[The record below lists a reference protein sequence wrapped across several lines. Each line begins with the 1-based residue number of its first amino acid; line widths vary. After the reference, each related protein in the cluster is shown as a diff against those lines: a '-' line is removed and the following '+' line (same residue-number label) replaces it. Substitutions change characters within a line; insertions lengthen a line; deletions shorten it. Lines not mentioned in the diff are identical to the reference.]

1 MHATTDRRLRPWR
14 EPAALLSP
22 GLLFLLV
29 AFLFPA
35 FHMLAQSLLA
45 TGADPGRVT
54 LDHYGKL
61 VVDDFYLGVALRTFR
76 LALLI
81 TGICVLLGFPL
92 AVILSR
98 SSHRLRTAL
107 IILVVLPLMTSVV
120 IRTFG
125 WLVILGPGG
134 LLSWSLQSLGV
145 IDRPLSL
152 MHTET
157 GIVIAMVQVLLPFL
171 VLTTLGSLNRIP
183 SDLDEAARVM
193 GAGFF
198 RSVRHVT
205 LPLALPGLVSGSLL
219 VFALSLSS
227 FITPTL
233 VGGVRLPVMAGS
245 IYQQMTGSF
254 DWGFGAALSVV
265 LLAVT
270 LVVIVPYMA
279 LAARA
284 GGRA

>member
-1 MHATTDRRLRPWR
+1 MTRRELSRLR

-22 GLLFLLV
+22 GLLFLLA

-35 FHMLAQSLLA
+35 FHMLAQSVLTA
-45 TGADPGRVT
+45 GSDPGRFT
-54 LDHYGKL
+54 LEHYAKFAA
-61 VVDDFYLGVALRTFR
+61 DDFYLGVALRTFR
-76 LALLI
+76 LSLII
-81 TGICVLLGFPL
+81 TGICLALGFPL
-92 AVILSR
+92 AVIMA
-98 SSHRLRTAL
+98 RTLPLVRTGL
-107 IILVVLPLMTSVV
+107 IILIVLPLMTSVV

-134 LLSWSLQSLGV
+134 LLSWSLESLGL
-145 IDRPLSL
+145 IERQLSL

-171 VLTTLGSLNRIP
+171 VLTTLGSLNQIP
-183 SDLDEAARVM
+183 PAVDEAARVM

-198 RSVRHVT
+198 RAVRHVT

-219 VFALSLSS
+219 VFALSISS

-254 DWGFGAALSVV
+254 DWGFGAALSLI
-265 LLAVT
+265 LLAAT
-270 LVVIVPYMA
+270 LVVIIPYMA
-279 LAARA
+279 VTARA
-284 GGRA
+284 GGRS